1 MNLRHDQAMATDDT
15 DEWPR
20 DWPPEW
26 ALVRWAEAEV
36 GADDRTVIV
45 RFNATFDEDSLAP
58 ELSAELSPDV
68 ITLALRLEPVAPGGG
83 VWVTTHR
90 EGPPDHEV
98 TLVLPEPVAG
108 RDLVDA
114 WRPPPPPPVV
124 RRTVVVG
131 REFGPVARGRQ
142 LFLDTVDLYDERAD
156 LNYRLRPGERD
167 GDDDRAGWDVLDWS
181 FAAED
186 DLGTEYE
193 TPGGAYGGDEDELHG
208 SRDIFPAPPPGA
220 RTLTIVV
227 YDDMA
232 FDTPVGRVAI
242 RLDAEPA

>member
-1 MNLRHDQAMATDDT
+1 MNVRHDQAMARTT
-15 DEWPR
+15 RTSGRATGRRNGP
-20 DWPPEW
+20 
-26 ALVRWAEAEV
+26 VRWAEAEV

-108 RDLVDA
+108 RDLADA
-114 WRPPPPPPVV
+114 WRPPPPPPSFAGPWSSGVSSVRSRGVV
-124 RRTVVVG
+124 SCSSTPSICTTSAPTSTTGCAPVSATATTIGPAGTCSTGASPPRTTWA
-131 REFGPVARGRQ
+131 PN
-142 LFLDTVDLYDERAD
+142 T
-156 LNYRLRPGERD
+156 RLR
-167 GDDDRAGWDVLDWS
+167 
-181 FAAED
+181 AAR
-186 DLGTEYE
+186 TAA
-193 TPGGAYGGDEDELHG
+193 TKTSCTG